1 MILPNKR
8 HIKQLTVADVH
19 TRCRHAGVKHVLAQV
34 RNRCWIIDGRQ
45 EAKNLDKECKVCERR
60 RVQPSVQ
67 IMALLPRTR
76 VGTTMRAF
84 PKCCVDYA
92 SPFTTKITRR
102 VSAERYLCLFTCS
115 ATRAVHLEIA
125 CSLSTTDFLYAFS
138 WMVATRGR
146 PEEVTSDNETNFVGA
161 ERELRELVQ
170 AMDQEQIVGNVANNG
185 LRWNWNSLLGS
196 HFGGVF
202 ESLVKVVKKTLKAI
216 VGNAGLTDDE
226 LQTAIKE
233 VEALMNSRPLTYEGA
248 DPRDKPVLT
257 PNHFLVERLKKTWRL
272 GM

>member
-92 SPFTTKITRR
+92 SPFTTKITLALWELQKEILNEKFWPQQTETEFFFPRE
-102 VSAERYLCLFTCS
+102 VCEVNSKPLLSSHLYIDTCWVYTKLIWSPKPLEQVNHFTVKLK
-115 ATRAVHLEIA
+115 TLI
-125 CSLSTTDFLYAFS
+125 
-138 WMVATRGR
+138 W
-146 PEEVTSDNETNFVGA
+146 
-161 ERELRELVQ
+161 
-170 AMDQEQIVGNVANNG
+170 
-185 LRWNWNSLLGS
+185 
-196 HFGGVF
+196 VF
-202 ESLVKVVKKTLKAI
+202 EIIKVLNMAMR
-216 VGNAGLTDDE
+216 
-226 LQTAIKE
+226 
-233 VEALMNSRPLTYEGA
+233 MNCVIL
-248 DPRDKPVLT
+248 
-257 PNHFLVERLKKTWRL
+257 
-272 GM
+272 

>member
-1 MILPNKR
+1 MDQAELSYDAAHPMILPNKR

-92 SPFTTKITRR
+92 GPFTTKITRR

-138 WMVATRGR
+138 
-146 PEEVTSDNETNFVGA
+146 
-161 ERELRELVQ
+161 
-170 AMDQEQIVGNVANNG
+170 
-185 LRWNWNSLLGS
+185 
-196 HFGGVF
+196 
-202 ESLVKVVKKTLKAI
+202 
-216 VGNAGLTDDE
+216 
-226 LQTAIKE
+226 
-233 VEALMNSRPLTYEGA
+233 
-248 DPRDKPVLT
+248 
-257 PNHFLVERLKKTWRL
+257 
-272 GM
+272 